1 MVSIAAD
8 AAGSAPTGPL
18 IISTGR
24 VIVATF
30 RRYPE

>member
-8 AAGSAPTGPL
+8 AAGSAPAGHLVIT
-18 IISTGR
+18 TGR
-24 VIVATF
+24 VIVATS